1 VPEQIHAIGKRRA
14 WVIWLA
20 ALSVYVLAVFD
31 RSSLGVASLLATQR
45 FGITAT
51 QLSFFTV
58 LQLVVYAG
66 LQIPIGVLL
75 DRYGSRA
82 LLLVGLVLLTLGQL
96 MFAFAQSFEVAVV
109 SRAVLGAGDAMIF
122 VSVIRLVALWFLV
135 RQAPLVTQMTGQVGQ
150 VGAIIAAA
158 PLAFALQELGW
169 TKTFALAST
178 IGVVLMVVVAVV
190 VKDSPY
196 RRDTVARVKMS
207 ALTRSLRLVWG
218 NPGTR
223 LGMWSHFTAQ
233 FSATVFALLWGYPF
247 LVRGEGLSSGTA
259 STLLMLMTVWV
270 VISGLVL
277 GSMVARFPY
286 YRSYMVIGICVA
298 MTLGWTAV
306 LARSTPAPTWML
318 VALVCL
324 MATGGPAS
332 MVGFDQART
341 FNPVEAS
348 GRANGFVNI
357 GGFTASLMTM
367 GLIGVLLD
375 WHSGGSGSATYD
387 LSDFRFALSVQYF
400 FWAFGIVQILRYRR
414 KALVHLGEQHP
425 GAIDQ
430 MKRGEAVA
438 HLGFHEREGV

>member
-1 VPEQIHAIGKRRA
+1 MMAGVSELVHDIGRGRA
-14 WVIWLA
+14 WVIWLVS
-20 ALSVYVLAVFD
+20 LSGYLLAVFN
-31 RSSLGVASLLATQR
+31 RSSLGVAGLLAQDR
-45 FGITAT
+45 FGISAA
-51 QLSFFTV
+51 QLSFFVV

-66 LQIPIGVLL
+66 LQIPIGILL

-82 LLLVGLVLLTLGQL
+82 LLLAGVVLMTVGQL
-96 MFAFAQSFEVAVV
+96 AFAYATSFRVAVLA
-109 SRAVLGAGDAMIF
+109 RAVLGAGDAMIF

-158 PLAFALQELGW
+158 PLAFALHELGW

-247 LVRGEGLSSGTA
+247 LVRGEGLSPGTA

-277 GSMVARFPY
+277 GAMVARFP
-286 YRSYMVIGICVA
+286 
-298 MTLGWTAV
+298 
-306 LARSTPAPTWML
+306 
-318 VALVCL
+318 
-324 MATGGPAS
+324 
-332 MVGFDQART
+332 F
-341 FNPVEAS
+341 
-348 GRANGFVNI
+348 
-357 GGFTASLMTM
+357 
-367 GLIGVLLD
+367 
-375 WHSGGSGSATYD
+375 
-387 LSDFRFALSVQYF
+387 
-400 FWAFGIVQILRYRR
+400 
-414 KALVHLGEQHP
+414 
-425 GAIDQ
+425 
-430 MKRGEAVA
+430 
-438 HLGFHEREGV
+438 

>member
-158 PLAFALQELGW
+158 PLAYALQQLGW

-277 GSMVARFPY
+277 GAMVARFPF

-375 WHSGGSGSATYD
+375 WHSGGGSASYD

-400 FWAFGIVQILRYRR
+400 FWAFGIAQILRYRR
-414 KALVHLGEQHP
+414 KALVHLGERHP

-430 MKRGEAVA
+430 MKRGEPVA